1 MSKTVCCIIAR
12 SVSSRLPL
20 KVLRK
25 IEPEHSMIG
34 FIIERLKTVQSI
46 DDIYLCTS
54 HEDVDDIFE
63 DIAEEHQI
71 NLYRGS
77 PSQVTERM
85 LSVADKTNA
94 DVLIRVTGDNV
105 FTSVEYL
112 DAQIQK
118 LQENN
123 LDYIRMTNV
132 PLGATAEA
140 IRVSALRHCHENMD
154 PEISEYLM
162 LFIFNP
168 ELYKCG
174 VMRFSED
181 IDYSNFTLTVDLVAD
196 LVRTKE
202 ILNAN
207 KGRSIDIKLSEIMSI
222 IDSEKVENCVYLPS
236 GDVKLPYGKVVPF
249 SEFKNDMNLRI
260 AKAENYTVNEI

>member
-1 MSKTVCCIIAR
+1 MNKTVCCIIAR

-34 FIIERLKTVQSI
+34 FIIERMKTVHSI
-46 DDIYLCTS
+46 DEIYLCTS
-54 HEDVDDIFE
+54 NEETDDIFE
-63 DIAEEHQI
+63 DIAEDHQI

-85 LSVADKTNA
+85 LSVADKTMA

-112 DAQIQK
+112 DAQIKQLK
-118 LQENN
+118 ENN
-123 LDYIRMTNV
+123 LDYIRMVNV

-140 IRVSALRHCHENMD
+140 IRVSALKHCHENMD

-168 ELYKCG
+168 DVYKCG
-174 VMRFSED
+174 VMSFSED

-202 ILNAN
+202 ILQ
-207 KGRSIDIKLSEIMSI
+207 KYTGGSLEIKLSEIMTI
-222 IDSEKVENCVYLPS
+222 VKNEGIQDCIYLPS

-249 SEFKNDMNLRI
+249 SEFKADMNLRI
-260 AKAENYTVNEI
+260 AKAENYKINEI